1 MAEKMYQVDSFDY
14 FNNEIERDFKNLCTE
29 TLTKLN
35 RLADNKFTIISR
47 AQSNEIILARQER
60 EIFII
65 CSVSWYAFYTRLSDF
80 YTGYL
85 EGLFISK
92 GVNL

>member
-1 MAEKMYQVDSFDY
+1 MYNDKELDFYES
-14 FNNEIERDFKNLCTE
+14 EIEREFENLCRE

-35 RLADNKFTIISR
+35 RLTNEKFTII
-47 AQSNEIILARQER
+47 AEPQSNEILLAREEL
-60 EIFII
+60 EIYII
-65 CSVSWYAFYTRLSDF
+65 CSASWYSFYTRLSDF

-85 EGLFISK
+85 EGLLITK